1 VDKYFLFGG
10 LMIATVGAIKDLR
23 GRTIPNWLSY
33 SGILSGLTF
42 RVAMAAWP
50 ALKSGFLGLLIGG
63 GFFYLLFLAG
73 GMGGGDVKLMAAVAA
88 WAGSPKTIYILTTA
102 AMAGGVLAVIYM
114 VRHRQVHLVVQNTF
128 ELMRH
133 HLAHGLAPHPL
144 LNVREPGCFRIP
156 YGLAIA
162 VGTAV
167 SASSA
172 FWRG

>member
-1 VDKYFLFGG
+1 MDKYFLFCA
-10 LMIATVGAIKDLR
+10 LVIATVGAFKDLR

-33 SGILSGLTF
+33 TGILSGLAF
-42 RVAMAAWP
+42 RVAMAGWP

-63 GFFYLLFLAG
+63 GFFYVLFLAG

-88 WAGSPKTIYILTTA
+88 WAGSPKTIYILTTT

-114 VRHRQVHLVVQNTF
+114 VRHRQVRLVVQNTF

-156 YGLAIA
+156 YGLAIT

-167 SASSA
+167 SAISA
-172 FWRG
+172 LWRG